1 MFCLGADV
9 NFNRSHRGMCCSQQD
24 PGREPATSTMRK
36 GVRTISV
43 TAPAR
48 LHLGFLDMNGSRGRR
63 FGSVGLTL
71 DGPCVEL
78 SSQRAASFAI
88 AGEQSARAERFAN
101 AVRSRFNLPD
111 DFQLTISRTIP
122 EHVGLGS
129 GTQLGIAVGIALA
142 RLYRLDVSVREI
154 ALVVQRG
161 QRSGIGAAAFEVG
174 GFLVDGG
181 KGASDDPPPIVSRV
195 EFPADWR
202 VLLVLE
208 RATHGLHGELEI
220 AAFQALPA
228 FPETLASHLCR
239 LMLMQALPALAE
251 HDIQCF
257 GSAIGELQR
266 ITGDYFAPAQGG
278 RFASP
283 AVAEALAW
291 IESQGIAGV
300 GQSSWGPTGF
310 AIVAGEDRAAEL
322 ARTAQSR
329 WGDGG
334 PLQFMVCGG
343 RNRGG
348 EVEVAALARASASL
362 R

>member
-1 MFCLGADV
+1 
-9 NFNRSHRGMCCSQQD
+9 
-24 PGREPATSTMRK
+24 MRT
-36 GVRTISV
+36 VSV

-71 DGPCVEL
+71 EGPCVEL
-78 SSQRAASFAI
+78 SIERASAFAI
-88 AGEQSARAERFAN
+88 SGAQAGRAEAFAN
-101 AVRSRFNLPD
+101 SLCDRFNLPHD
-111 DFQLTISRTIP
+111 LRITISQIIP

-129 GTQLGIAVGIALA
+129 GTQLGIAIGVALA
-142 RLYRLDVSVREI
+142 RLYRLDLSVREI
-154 ALVVQRG
+154 AVVVQRG
-161 QRSGIGAAAFEVG
+161 QRSGIGAGAFELG

-202 VLLVLE
+202 ILLVLE
-208 RATHGLHGELEI
+208 RATRGLHGELET
-220 AAFQALPA
+220 AAFQSLPA

-239 LMLMQALPALAE
+239 LMLMQALPAMAE
-251 HDIQCF
+251 RDIESF
-257 GSAIGELQR
+257 GNAIGELQR
-266 ITGDYFAPAQGG
+266 ITGDYFSPAQGG
-278 RFASP
+278 RFSSP

-322 ARTAQSR
+322 ARAAQSR
-329 WGDGG
+329 WGDAG

-348 EVEVAALARASASL
+348 EVEVVSLARASAGAK
-362 R
+362 

>member
-1 MFCLGADV
+1 
-9 NFNRSHRGMCCSQQD
+9 
-24 PGREPATSTMRK
+24 
-36 GVRTISV
+36 VRTVSV
-43 TAPAR
+43 SAPAR

-71 DGPCVEL
+71 DGPGVEL
-78 SSQRAASFAI
+78 SVRRAPSFAL
-88 AGEQSARAERFAN
+88 AGMQSERAVIFAN
-101 AVRSRFNLPD
+101 ALRGRFNLPD
-111 DFQLTISRTIP
+111 DFQLTVSQAIP

-129 GTQLGIAVGIALA
+129 GTQLGIAVGVALA
-142 RLYRLDVSVREI
+142 RLYRLDLSVREI
-154 ALVVQRG
+154 AVVVERG
-161 QRSGIGAAAFEVG
+161 QRSGIGAGAFELG

-181 KGASDDPPPIVSRV
+181 KGASDEPPPIVSRV
-195 EFPADWR
+195 DFPSDWR

-208 RATHGLHGELEI
+208 RATRGLHGELET
-220 AAFQALPA
+220 AAFHTLPA
-228 FPETLASHLCR
+228 FSEALAGHLCR

-251 HDIQCF
+251 RDIESF

-283 AVAEALAW
+283 VVSDALAW

-322 ARTAQSR
+322 ARAAKSR
-329 WGDGG
+329 WGDAG
-334 PLQFMVCGG
+334 PLEFVVCGG

-348 EVEVAALARASASL
+348 EVEVVSLARASADSK
-362 R
+362 

>member
-1 MFCLGADV
+1 MVRVL
-9 NFNRSHRGMCCSQQD
+9 
-24 PGREPATSTMRK
+24 ATRPNVRTGGPTMRT
-36 GVRTISV
+36 GVRTVFV

-71 DGPCVEL
+71 QGPCVEM
-78 SSQRAASFAI
+78 SIQRAPSFEISGA
-88 AGEQSARAERFAN
+88 QSARAELFAK
-101 AVRSRFNLPD
+101 ALCRRFNLPD
-111 DFQLTISRTIP
+111 DFQITISRTIP

-142 RLYRLDVSVREI
+142 RLYRLDLSVREI
-154 ALVVQRG
+154 AVVVQRG
-161 QRSGIGAAAFEVG
+161 QRSGIGAGAFELG

-202 VLLVLE
+202 VILVLE
-208 RATHGLHGELEI
+208 RATRGLHGEREA
-220 AAFQALPA
+220 AAFQTLPA

-239 LMLMQALPALAE
+239 LMLMQALPAVAE
-251 HDIQCF
+251 GDIETF
-257 GSAIGELQR
+257 GNAIGELQR
-266 ITGDYFAPAQGG
+266 ITGDYFSPAQGG

-310 AIVAGEDRAAEL
+310 AIVAGEDRAAEV
-322 ARTAQSR
+322 ARAAQSR
-329 WGDGG
+329 WGDAG
-334 PLQFMVCGG
+334 PLQFMVRGG

-348 EVEVAALARASASL
+348 EVEVVTLARASADAK
-362 R
+362 

>member
-1 MFCLGADV
+1 
-9 NFNRSHRGMCCSQQD
+9 
-24 PGREPATSTMRK
+24 MRT
-36 GVRTISV
+36 VSV

-71 DGPCVEL
+71 EGPRVEL
-78 SSQRAASFAI
+78 SVRRAPSFVI
-88 AGEQSARAERFAN
+88 TGLQSGRAEKFAT
-101 AVRSRFNLPD
+101 AMRVRFNLPD
-111 DFQLTISRTIP
+111 DFQLDISRTIP

-129 GTQLGIAVGIALA
+129 GTQLGIAVGVALA
-142 RLYRLDVSVREI
+142 RLYRLELSVRDI
-154 ALVVQRG
+154 AMVVQRG
-161 QRSGIGAAAFEVG
+161 QRSGVGAGAFEFG

-181 KGASDDPPPIVSRV
+181 KEKSDEPPPIVSKI
-195 EFPADWR
+195 EFPAQWR
-202 VLLVLE
+202 VVLVLE
-208 RATHGLHGELEI
+208 RASRGLHGEHET
-220 AAFQALPA
+220 AAFQALPE
-228 FPETLASHLCR
+228 FPEPLAGHLCR

-251 HDIQCF
+251 RDIESF
-257 GSAIGELQR
+257 GNAIGELQR

-291 IESQGIAGV
+291 FESQGIAGV

-310 AIVAGEDRAAEL
+310 AIVAGDDRAAEL
-322 ARTAQSR
+322 ARSAQLR
-329 WGDGG
+329 WGDAG

-348 EVEVAALARASASL
+348 EIEVGSLARASADAK
-362 R
+362 

>member
-1 MFCLGADV
+1 
-9 NFNRSHRGMCCSQQD
+9 
-24 PGREPATSTMRK
+24 
-36 GVRTISV
+36 
-43 TAPAR
+43 
-48 LHLGFLDMNGSRGRR
+48 MNGSRGRR

-71 DGPCVEL
+71 DGPGVEL
-78 SSQRAASFAI
+78 SVRRAPSFAI
-88 AGEQSARAERFAN
+88 AGMQSERAVIFAN
-101 AVRSRFNLPD
+101 ALRGRFNLPD
-111 DFQLTISRTIP
+111 DFQLTVSQAIP

-129 GTQLGIAVGIALA
+129 GTQLGIAVGVALA
-142 RLYRLDVSVREI
+142 RLYRLDLSVREI
-154 ALVVQRG
+154 AVVVERG
-161 QRSGIGAAAFEVG
+161 QRSGIGAGAFEFG

-181 KGASDDPPPIVSRV
+181 KGASDEPPPIVSRV
-195 EFPADWR
+195 DFPSDWR

-208 RATHGLHGELEI
+208 RATRGLHGELET
-220 AAFQALPA
+220 AAFHTLPA
-228 FPETLASHLCR
+228 FSEALAGHLCR

-251 HDIQCF
+251 RDIESF

-283 AVAEALAW
+283 AVSDALAW

-322 ARTAQSR
+322 ARAAKSR
-329 WGDGG
+329 WGDAG
-334 PLQFMVCGG
+334 PLEFVVCGG

-348 EVEVAALARASASL
+348 EVEVDSLARASADSK
-362 R
+362 